1 LIKVVYKMGSIIFK
15 RWLKKNKIR
24 EQHLKDYRKANGIS
38 EDDNERRLR
47 EHFKD
52 RWGRNL

>member
-1 LIKVVYKMGSIIFK
+1 MGSIIFK